1 MKSKKNPE
9 GLNQK
14 SRIRN
19 FRLSD
24 CQESAKKK
32 QLVGGEGRLKPVTEQ
47 RRGPRTLSPQ
57 YTHQQ
62 RVMNTG
68 TRPYLQPEIAR
79 IISADSNHLARI
91 MSRSLAQYGLGC
103 NDCCSASSKVTGH
116 FSSM

>member
-79 IISADSNHLARI
+79 IISVD
-91 MSRSLAQYGLGC
+91 Q
-103 NDCCSASSKVTGH
+103 
-116 FSSM
+116 